1 MANIHHAPIQKAMHR
16 IKQLSADE
24 NAKRLAFVRERALHD
39 EASLIYDAKQEG
51 REEGREE
58 GELKA
63 KEAMA
68 KSLIALAVLTDEQ
81 IVAVTGLPLETVQA
95 LRD

>member
-1 MANIHHAPIQKAMHR
+1 MANIQHAPIQQAMHR

-24 NAKRLAFVRERALHD
+24 NAKRLAFVRERALRD

-51 REEGREE
+51 REE
-58 GELKA
+58 A

-68 KSLIALAVLTDEQ
+68 KNLIALAVLTDEQ
-81 IVAVTGLPLETVQA
+81 IVEVTGLPLETVQA
-95 LRD
+95 LHPIN